1 MEITFTVFGE
11 QRPQGSKTCRVI
23 YRNGKPVTA
32 ASGRIVT
39 ATMEANPHTKE
50 WRRQVSD
57 AAFEAMLGKHLIDGP
72 VALHLT
78 VYRVRPK
85 GHFGSGK
92 NSGTVKGSA
101 LAYPTTKPDLLKLA
115 RAIEDAMSGIVYRDD
130 NQVVRHDLQEFYGEQ
145 FRTDVRVVS
154 LPKTVDD
161 LKSAEKQVKTWEREY
176 ASLVE
181 FRRAIEEGTSDD

>member
-1 MEITFTVFGE
+1 MEVAFTVFGE

-39 ATMEANPHTKE
+39 ATIEANPHTKE

-57 AAFEAMLGKHLIDGP
+57 AAYEAMIGKTLLDGP

-92 NSGTVKGSA
+92 NSSAVKGSA
-101 LAYPTTKPDLLKLA
+101 FAYPTTKPDLLKLA

-130 NQVVRHDLQEFYGEQ
+130 NQVVRHDLQEFYGGQ
-145 FRTDVRVVS
+145 YRTDVRVVP
-154 LPKTVDD
+154 LPKTVDE
-161 LKSAEKQVKTWEREY
+161 LKCAANEILAGEKP
-176 ASLVE
+176 
-181 FRRAIEEGTSDD
+181 